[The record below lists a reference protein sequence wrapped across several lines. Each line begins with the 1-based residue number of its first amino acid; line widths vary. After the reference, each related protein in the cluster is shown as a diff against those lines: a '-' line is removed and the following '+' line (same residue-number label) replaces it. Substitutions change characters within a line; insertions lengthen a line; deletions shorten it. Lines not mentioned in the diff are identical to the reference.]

1 MEIDYSRNR
10 SKFWLKVYEEAEHTN
25 IVSNSMIRSLI
36 NNRIPELVNCSPT
49 GWRPSQNYDDVYT
62 LWIPYDRLNESA
74 YEEFKEWA
82 NHSSSH
88 IWLGTNKNTRE
99 FFRGD
104 ELDYCLASDWN
115 VDLDSRKR
123 TIIGEAEYQ
132 LKYNFPKHIIPREI
146 AKQYS
151 NELASS
157 VLSCIE
163 CLPFC
168 FQEFYVSA
176 IPAVKENQRKLAW
189 QLARHISK
197 VIGAPFVEATLLC
210 AKPQMKELA
219 IDEKISI
226 WRNIYSDG
234 SSLILPYSLQ
244 GKDVLVIDDLY
255 QSGASVWCYAEFLKD
270 YCGVRSVIAIS
281 SVKALKDGDNT

>member
-10 SKFWLKVYEEAEHTN
+10 SKFWLKVYEEAEHIN
-25 IVSNSMIRSLI
+25 IVSNSMVRSLI
-36 NNRIPELVNCSPT
+36 THRIPELVNCSPT
-49 GWRPSQNYDDVYT
+49 GWKPSQKYDDVYS
-62 LWIPYDRLNESA
+62 LWIPCGRLNKSS

-88 IWLGTNKNTRE
+88 IWLGTNKNTRD

-115 VDLDSRKR
+115 VDLGNRRR

-132 LKYNFPKHIIPREI
+132 LKYNFPKHIISGTI

-151 NELASS
+151 NELVSS
-157 VLSCIE
+157 VISCIE

-197 VIGAPFVEATLLC
+197 VIEAPFVEATLLST
-210 AKPQMKELA
+210 KPQMKELP
-219 IDEKISI
+219 IEEKIRI
-226 WRNIYSDG
+226 WRGIYSEG
-234 SSLILPYSLQ
+234 SSLIVSYNLQ

-255 QSGASVWCYAEFLKD
+255 QSGASVWCYAEYLKER
-270 YCGVRSVIAIS
+270 CGARSVIAIS